1 MGNISNVHKIKYYIK
16 WQVRNMGHTHLLF
29 YLKRKDKLMLKNYFR
44 MLKNKW
50 KIKAM
55 VYDVAANVIDNHKDI
70 LELAQNLF
78 ISLKD
83 VPLEQ
88 LHEEFIM
95 QLAEIIHRENEKKTN

>member
-1 MGNISNVHKIKYYIK
+1 MASEYDPYFS
-16 WQVRNMGHTHLLF
+16 LF
-29 YLKRKDKLMLKNYFR
+29 YLRRKDKLMLKNYFR

-55 VYDVAANVIDNHKDI
+55 IYEVAANVIDNHKDI
-70 LELAQNLF
+70 FELAQNLF

-95 QLAEIIHRENEKKTN
+95 QLAEIIHRENEIKTN